1 LFGRKA
7 EQFKDAKEE
16 EQTRA
21 EAKASAR
28 ISIFEFEPASSNSAV
43 S

>member
-28 ISIFEFEPASSNSAV
+28 IFNFLNLNRPAAIQP
-43 S
+43 